1 MKKVVN
7 PFLSESGCRA
17 GKIVWYNHTMTYVRS
32 GLLVLASITFLSF
45 FIATPLYAGKKPLVR
60 TSWNRSGGIQAG
72 DDIYFLSS
80 YSLYMP
86 GKVII
91 PMFVVT
97 RPKVYYRNFS
107 LYRIS
112 AGSPGGNAEQQIL
125 ERVWSCG
132 DCPTGRK
139 VDLQSCKYGRAD
151 GRIYFQWTGNWDDE
165 EKQSNRPV
173 LEYDLEGG
181 TARMLDGTP
190 GREVPA
196 GVELAYDIPGKI
208 KESWVW
214 LRAGRLPPAAWDLP
228 SPLEHSSDD
237 PDFLQK
243 VIIQSLGDREFRS
256 AALTALDELREPAVM
271 ERILSEMEQERGR
284 RSDYSYNEYY
294 ERMTVLIEMS
304 APMRSGRSPDIF
316 SAAFDNDADLLR
328 RLLEAGT
335 DPDSADRRGRTP
347 LMYAVFGKAP
357 DTLRLLFE
365 AGADPQRETE
375 SGQTAWLYAA
385 LNPLRPLYL
394 ELWGK

>member
-1 MKKVVN
+1 
-7 PFLSESGCRA
+7 
-17 GKIVWYNHTMTYVRS
+17 MTYVRS
-32 GLLVLASITFLSF
+32 GLVVLGLIIFLSCS
-45 FIATPLYAGKKPLVR
+45 IAAPLHAGKKPLVR
-60 TSWNRSGGIQAG
+60 TSWNRSGGIQFG

-107 LYRIS
+107 LYRLS
-112 AGSPGGNAEQQIL
+112 TTESGGIAEQQKI
-125 ERVWSCG
+125 ERVWSC
-132 DCPTGRK
+132 DACMTGRK
-139 VDLQSCKYGRAD
+139 VDLQSCRYGQD
-151 GRIYFQWTGNWDDE
+151 EGRIYFQWTGGWDNE
-165 EKQSNRPV
+165 QKQSIRPA
-173 LEYDLEGG
+173 LEYDPEKG
-181 TARMLDGTP
+181 TARMI
-190 GREVPA
+190 EVITGPEIPA

-214 LRAGRLPPAAWDLP
+214 LQAGRLPLDAWELP
-228 SPLEHSSDD
+228 SPLEYSSDD

-243 VIIQSLGDREFRS
+243 VIIRNLGDRDFKS

-294 ERMTVLIEMS
+294 ERMTALIEMS